1 MAFGNRQVIKAEK
14 GDDIVTA
21 FQQTNNVNEVAEV
34 LKELF
39 KEGKIFLI
47 TELTKDEIRLMTR
60 MYMIADVQ
68 GLETWKEGL
77 VMYCKLMLSNKRGS
91 RKEILDAIGKYIGGG
106 LEKRRGLG
114 GILDGLRGR

>member
-1 MAFGNRQVIKAEK
+1 MAFGNKQVIKSEK

-68 GLETWKEGL
+68 GLDTWKEGL

-106 LEKRRGLG
+106 MEKRRGLS

>member
-106 LEKRRGLG
+106 MEKRRGLG